1 MHCRCEHWHLSC
13 NVVDDDFVV
22 DVWLHLKR
30 WLVQSL
36 YICQTFRLAHIV
48 HSLALHPQLQ
58 QTQHGTMWKFPSLSP
73 WWPKSTQLH
82 WNRPS
87 SCSVHS
93 AMTQSQHPFDFLHFL
108 DDITQKV
115 EIIEK
120 EPYLPP
126 NTYSFQRSTVK
137 YCANSF
143 MNSPA
148 IIKTCCCCS
157 RGPSKWVFIL
167 YSMTFSRINYAKTN

>member
-30 WLVQSL
+30 WLAQSL
-36 YICQTFRLAHIV
+36 YICQTFRLALIV

-58 QTQHGTMWKFPSLSP
+58 QMQHGTMWKFPSLSP

-93 AMTQSQHPFDFLHFL
+93 TMTQSQHPFDFLHFL
-108 DDITQKV
+108 DDITQKLKLKKGRTSHPTPIHSKEAPLNIV
-115 EIIEK
+115 PILSEI
-120 EPYLPP
+120 LP
-126 NTYSFQRSTVK
+126 R
-137 YCANSF
+137 
-143 MNSPA
+143 
-148 IIKTCCCCS
+148 
-157 RGPSKWVFIL
+157 
-167 YSMTFSRINYAKTN
+167 